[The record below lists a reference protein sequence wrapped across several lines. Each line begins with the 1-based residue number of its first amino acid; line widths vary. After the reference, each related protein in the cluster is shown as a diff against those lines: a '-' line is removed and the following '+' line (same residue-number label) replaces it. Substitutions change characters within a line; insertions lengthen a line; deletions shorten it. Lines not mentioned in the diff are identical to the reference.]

1 MDRRDPGGLVLLH
14 GTDNVYRVAVA
25 VVGVCYDRHLDSP
38 DNAPGV
44 VHHLAKGQKPY
55 IWAAQERG
63 GRTEARHVHRLEPR
77 LLDGPGRKCVVGS
90 RASTGSGPSS
100 SSRSRPGPTFR
111 CIRSA
116 NLAPFRYPL
125 IPHDM
130 VAKRTIRAP
139 YERSPDSA
147 SLE

>member
-55 IWAAQERG
+55 VWAAQERG

-77 LLDGPGRKCVVGS
+77 LLDEPGRKCIVGARGQYRLGLLQQLS
-90 RASTGSGPSS
+90 QPPGTNISLHQIGQFGSFPLPS
-100 SSRSRPGPTFR
+100 
-111 CIRSA
+111 
-116 NLAPFRYPL
+116 
-125 IPHDM
+125 H
-130 VAKRTIRAP
+130 
-139 YERSPDSA
+139 SP
-147 SLE
+147 